1 MRLKDKVAV
10 ITGGATG
17 IGFAAARRFLAEGAK
32 VVIAGRRQAS
42 LDRAVAELGGN
53 VLAVDVDVTSLPDLK
68 RLMTVVQERHGR
80 IDVLVANAGIGR
92 FGPMESVTPEVF
104 DELTDVHFRGTF
116 FTVQQAVPH
125 MSRGGSIIL
134 VGSSGA
140 TRGFP
145 MTSVYNAAKAAVR
158 SLARTFATE
167 LAPRGIRVNVVSPGL
182 TVTPMTQGDIGVP
195 AEKRDEAAKAQLSR
209 IPMKRF
215 LDAEEIASVMLFLAS
230 DESSSFTGAELVPDG
245 GIAQV

>member
-1 MRLKDKVAV
+1 MRLKGKVAV

-53 VLAVDVDVTSLPDLK
+53 VLAVDADVTSLPDLR

-104 DELTDVHFRGTF
+104 DELTNVHFRGAF
-116 FTVQQAVPH
+116 FTVQQAVP
-125 MSRGGSIIL
+125 M
-134 VGSSGA
+134 
-140 TRGFP
+140 TRA
-145 MTSVYNAAKAAVR
+145 YNAAKAAVR
-158 SLARTFATE
+158 SLARTF
-167 LAPRGIRVNVVSPGL
+167 VSPGL

-195 AEKRDEAAKAQLSR
+195 AEKRDEAAKAQLSL
-209 IPMKRF
+209 IPQSSRASCSFWPRTSRRPSRGPSWF
-215 LDAEEIASVMLFLAS
+215 LTVASRKCDSESRMDLVDGVRRSAS
-230 DESSSFTGAELVPDG
+230 
-245 GIAQV
+245 

>member
-1 MRLKDKVAV
+1 MTSLKGKVAV

-42 LDRAVAELGGN
+42 LDRAVAEIGGN
-53 VLAVDVDVTSLPDLK
+53 VLAVDADVTSLPDLR

-104 DELTDVHFRGTF
+104 DELTAVHFRGAF

-134 VGSSGA
+134 VASSGA

-158 SLARTFATE
+158 SLARTF
-167 LAPRGIRVNVVSPGL
+167 VSPGL

-195 AEKRDEAAKAQLSR
+195 AEKRDEAAKAQLSL
-209 IPMKRF
+209 IPQSSR
-215 LDAEEIASVMLFLAS
+215 ASCSFWPRTSRRPLREPNWFPTAAS
-230 DESSSFTGAELVPDG
+230 RKCDSGVRR
-245 GIAQV
+245 

>member
-1 MRLKDKVAV
+1 LR
-10 ITGGATG
+10 
-17 IGFAAARRFLAEGAK
+17 
-32 VVIAGRRQAS
+32 AS

-53 VLAVDVDVTSLPDLK
+53 VVAVDADVTSLPDLK

-145 MTSVYNAAKAAVR
+145 MTSVYNAAKAPFAPWPER
-158 SLARTFATE
+158 SRPSL
-167 LAPRGIRVNVVSPGL
+167 LPG
-182 TVTPMTQGDIGVP
+182 
-195 AEKRDEAAKAQLSR
+195 E
-209 IPMKRF
+209 F
-215 LDAEEIASVMLFLAS
+215 
-230 DESSSFTGAELVPDG
+230 ESTS
-245 GIAQV
+245 

>member
-1 MRLKDKVAV
+1 MRLKDRVTV

-32 VVIAGRRQAS
+32 VVIAGRRQAD

-53 VLAVDVDVTSLPDLK
+53 VLAVKTDVTSLPDLK
-68 RLMTVVQERHGR
+68 RLMTVVKERDGR
-80 IDVLVANAGIGR
+80 IDVVVANAGVGR
-92 FGPMESVTPEVF
+92 FGPLESVTPEVF

-125 MSRGGSIIL
+125 MPRGGSLIL
-134 VGSSGA
+134 VSSSGA

-195 AEKRDEAAKAQLSR
+195 AEKRDEAARAQLSL

-215 LDAEEIASVMLFLAS
+215 LDAAEIANVMLFLAS
-230 DESSSFTGAELVPDG
+230 DESSPFTGAELAADG

>member
-1 MRLKDKVAV
+1 MRLKEKVTV

-17 IGFAAARRFLAEGAK
+17 IGFAAARRFLAEGAS
-32 VVIAGRRQAS
+32 VVIAGRRQEE
-42 LDRAVAELGGN
+42 LDRAVAELGGD
-53 VLAVDVDVTSLPDLK
+53 VAAVRADVTSLDDLK
-68 RLMTVVQERHGR
+68 RLMSVVVERHGK
-80 IDVLVANAGIGR
+80 IDVLVANAGVGR

-104 DELTDVHFRGTF
+104 DELTDVHFRGAF
-116 FTVQQAVPH
+116 FTVQQAAAH
-125 MSRGGSIIL
+125 MPRGGSIVL
-134 VGSSGA
+134 VASSGA

-182 TVTPMTQGDIGVP
+182 TVTPMTQGDIGIP
-195 AEKRDEAAKAQLSR
+195 PEQRDEAARAQLSM

-215 LDAEEIASVMLFLAS
+215 LTAEEIANVILFLAA
-230 DESSSFTGAELVPDG
+230 DDSSPFTGADLVPDG